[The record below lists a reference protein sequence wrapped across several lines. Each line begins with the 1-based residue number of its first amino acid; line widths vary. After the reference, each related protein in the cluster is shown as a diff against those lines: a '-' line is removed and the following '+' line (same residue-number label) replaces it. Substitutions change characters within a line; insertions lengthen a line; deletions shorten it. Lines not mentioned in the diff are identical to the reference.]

1 MSFSN
6 DLLPAAVRP
15 SDEDVR
21 IARESAPKLG
31 RIRGVPGAVSVT
43 VSRGGDEEEF
53 TLPDSVLE
61 LLGEIVDELADGHSV
76 TVAPLD
82 REVST
87 QVAAELLN
95 VSRPFLIKQLEAG
108 QVPFRRVGTH
118 RRIRLADVL
127 RYRARLEADAERA
140 YSELVSLSEELGLYE

>member
-1 MSFSN
+1 MSFTN
-6 DLLPAAVRP
+6 DLLPAPIRP

-31 RIRGVPGAVSVT
+31 RIRGVPGEVSVT
-43 VSRGGDEEEF
+43 VSRGGDEEAF

-61 LLGEIVDELADGHSV
+61 LLGEIVDELAEGHSV

-87 QVAAELLN
+87 QVAADLLN
-95 VSRPFLIKQLEAG
+95 VSRPFLVKQLETG
-108 QVPFRRVGTH
+108 KIPFRRVGSH

-140 YSELVSLSEELGLYE
+140 YAELVGLSEELGLYE